1 MDNSLTTK
9 AFFVMVFAFMVLIG
23 VDVHID
29 RGRTL
34 ECRIQ
39 AQTKGVAVN
48 DAVQLCKR

>member
-1 MDNSLTTK
+1 MDDSLTTK
-9 AFFVMVFAFMVLIG
+9 VFFVMVFGFMAAMG
-23 VDVHID
+23 VYSYSD

-34 ECRIQ
+34 ECRTQ